1 MKGQIVKISSDL
13 HFVSCENNIYPCKCR
28 GIFRKEHI
36 VPVVGDYVL
45 FHKDQMIIEEI

>member
-1 MKGQIVKISSDL
+1 MQGQIIKINSDL
-13 HFVSCENNIYPCKCR
+13 HFVSYENQVYPCKCR

-45 FHKDQMIIEEI
+45 FNKEKIN

>member
-13 HFVSCENNIYPCKCR
+13 HFVNFENNVYPCKCR

-36 VPVVGDYVL
+36 T
-45 FHKDQMIIEEI
+45 Q